1 MSQGAG
7 RLRPAP
13 GSASLLLLAV
23 VAAGAWVAVGGLA
36 QGMGSMPGTMG
47 LGPGA
52 FIGVWALM
60 MSAMMLPSAWPF
72 ASLYARSFGRE
83 ERAGRLAVFV
93 SAYLLVWSASALPA
107 YGAGWVADQLAGS
120 HPLGARALAVTVFAV
135 CGVYQLTPW
144 KSRCLARCRSPLGLI
159 LRYGGYRGKVRDLR
173 VGISHG
179 GFCLGCCWALMLL
192 LVAFGFMNML
202 AMVVL
207 AGVVLMEK
215 TWVWGPRAGRA
226 LGLVALLL
234 AVVVAFEP
242 GLAPGLHHS
251 RPAGGMPM

>member
-1 MSQGAG
+1 MSQATG

-13 GSASLLLLAV
+13 GSASLLLLV
-23 VAAGAWVAVGGLA
+23 GAAGAWIAVAGLA
-36 QGMGSMPGTMG
+36 RGMGSMPGTMG
-47 LGPGA
+47 LGIGA
-52 FIGVWALM
+52 FVGVWALM
-60 MSAMMLPSAWPF
+60 MAAMMLPSAWPF
-72 ASLYARSFGRE
+72 ASLYVRSFGRE

-93 SAYLLVWSASALPA
+93 AAYLLVWTATGLPA
-107 YGAGWVADQLAGS
+107 YGAGWVTDRLVGS
-120 HPLGARALAVTVFAV
+120 HPLASTVLAVTVFAV

-159 LRYGGYRGKVRDLR
+159 LRYGGYHGRARDLR

-192 LVAFGFMNML
+192 LVAFGFMNVA

-215 TWVWGPRAGRA
+215 AWVWGPRAGRA
-226 LGLVALLL
+226 LGLVALVL
-234 AVVVAFEP
+234 AVMVAFEP
-242 GLAPGLHHS
+242 CLAPGLHHS
-251 RPAGGMPM
+251 VHTGGMPM